1 MDLLDALDRTVQHT
15 RSVVAA
21 VPEEKLDAGTP
32 CSDWHVRDLLEHMI
46 GVVAGLG
53 AAAAGTAPA
62 TFVLGDDPATQFDAI
77 AKTTLDAWRSPGALD
92 KTIDGPAG
100 AMPGSVYAGI
110 NLLDTATHT
119 WDLATACGL
128 PAALPDDV
136 ATFTLEVARQ
146 TIAPPIRPGR
156 FADEIAS
163 PAGASA
169 TDRLVA
175 FLGRQP

>member
-1 MDLLDALDRTVQHT
+1 MELIAALDKSFAHTHGVLLGVRPEYLTDPTTCAKWTVQ
-15 RSVVAA
+15 
-21 VPEEKLDAGTP
+21 
-32 CSDWHVRDLLEHMI
+32 DLLEHMI

-62 TFVLGDDPATQFDAI
+62 AFALDDDPATQFDAV
-77 AKTTLDAWRSPGALD
+77 ATATLEAWRSPGALD
-92 KTIDGPAG
+92 KTIEGPAG

-110 NLLDTATHT
+110 NLLDTATHA

-156 FADEIAS
+156 FADEVAS
-163 PAGASA
+163 PVGASA
-169 TDRLVA
+169 TDQLVA
-175 FLGRQP
+175 FLGRRP

>member
-1 MDLLDALDRTVQHT
+1 MDLLDALDRTFQHT
-15 RSVVAA
+15 SAVVAA
-21 VPEEKLDAGTP
+21 VPKSKLDAETP

-62 TFVLGDDPATQFDAI
+62 AFALDDDPATQFDAV
-77 AKTTLDAWRSPGALD
+77 ATATLEAWRSPGALD
-92 KTIDGPAG
+92 KTIEGPAG

-110 NLLDTATHT
+110 NLLDTATHA

-156 FADEIAS
+156 FADEVAS
-163 PAGASA
+163 PVGASA
-169 TDRLVA
+169 TDQLVA
-175 FLGRQP
+175 FLGRRP